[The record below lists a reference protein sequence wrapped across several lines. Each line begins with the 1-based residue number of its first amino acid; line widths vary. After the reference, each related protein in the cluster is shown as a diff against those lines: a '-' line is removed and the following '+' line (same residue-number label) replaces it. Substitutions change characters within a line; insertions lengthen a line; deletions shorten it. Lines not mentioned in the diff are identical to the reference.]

1 MTPAGA
7 PRPSSW
13 GPHVHSPPV
22 APQHDASWSD
32 SDRAL
37 LRRMAGSD
45 ILSIRQFTPDELRT
59 LLDVIERFEQVRE
72 PLLRGRVLA
81 ALFFEPSTRTRL
93 SFESA
98 MHRLGG
104 SCLGFADEKSSS
116 TSKGESLADTIR
128 MAECYCDLIVIRHP
142 REGAARVAAEVSQ
155 RPVINGGDGS
165 NQHPTQTL
173 LDLYTIR
180 RRCGQVS
187 DLRIG
192 FLGDLKYGRAAHSLI
207 EATGALGNELVLISP
222 PALELPAPRKE
233 ELVERGVRWRETE
246 DLDDELPGLDV
257 LYVTRIQQER
267 FGDPLEYERV
277 RNAYQ
282 VDASILDRTKP
293 TMIVMHPLPRVNE
306 IHTSLDASPQ
316 AAYFEQARNGV
327 TVRKALLSILLEALP

>member
-1 MTPAGA
+1 
-7 PRPSSW
+7 
-13 GPHVHSPPV
+13 V
-22 APQHDASWSD
+22 
-32 SDRAL
+32 
-37 LRRMAGSD
+37 
-45 ILSIRQFTPDELRT
+45 RQFEAGDLLT
-59 LLDVIERFEQVRE
+59 LLDVIERFEGLESQ
-72 PLLRGRVLA
+72 LLEGKVLA

-98 MHRLGG
+98 MLRLGG
-104 SCLGFADEKSSS
+104 RTLGFADEKMSS
-116 TSKGESLADTIR
+116 TAKGETLADTIR
-128 MAECYCDLIVIRHP
+128 MVEGYCDVIVLRHP
-142 REGAARVAAEVSQ
+142 REGAARLAAEATD

-180 RRCGQVS
+180 RRCGKLTG
-187 DLRIG
+187 LRIG

-207 EATGALGNELVLISP
+207 EAAGPLGNELVLVSP
-222 PALELPAPRKE
+222 PSLQLSEIRRAELSEQGVRFSEAE
-233 ELVERGVRWRETE
+233 ELEGVLE
-246 DLDDELPGLDV
+246 GLDV

-282 VDASILDRTKP
+282 VSAETLEGARP

-306 IHTSLDASPQ
+306 IHPSLDQSPQ

-327 TVRKALLSILLEALP
+327 TVRKALLAILLEAHP

>member
-1 MTPAGA
+1 MADWTEAE
-7 PRPSSW
+7 
-13 GPHVHSPPV
+13 
-22 APQHDASWSD
+22 
-32 SDRAL
+32 RAL

-45 ILSIRQFTPDELRT
+45 ILSIRQFSPDELRT
-59 LLDVIERFEQVRE
+59 LLDVVERFEHVRE
-72 PLLRGRVLA
+72 PLLRGKVLA

-93 SFESA
+93 SFESS
-98 MHRLGG
+98 MTRLGG
-104 SCLGFADEKSSS
+104 NCIGFADAQSSS

-128 MAECYCDLIVIRHP
+128 MVECYCDVIVIRHP
-142 REGAARVAAEVSQ
+142 REGAARVAAEATG

-180 RRCGQVS
+180 RRCGRVS

-207 EATGALGNELVLISP
+207 EAAGSLGNDLVLVAP
-222 PALELPAPRKE
+222 PELQLPPQRRE
-233 ELVERGVRWRETE
+233 ELVEHGSRFEEAG
-246 DLDDELPGLDV
+246 DLDAVLGGLDV

-282 VDASILDRTKP
+282 VDASILDRSKP
-293 TMIVMHPLPRVNE
+293 SIVVMHPLPRVNE
-306 IHTSLDASPQ
+306 IHPSLDATPQ
-316 AAYFEQARNGV
+316 AAYFEQAKNGV
-327 TVRKALLSILLEALP
+327 TVRKTLLAILLEALP